1 MDKIKELIDAL
12 YDKDNKFAYECLKKL
27 EAESRKSNILYS
39 YFNTFVQMLDDS
51 NSYIR
56 TRGLILISA
65 NAKWDI
71 DYKIDEIIDE
81 YLKHITDEKPITARQ
96 CIKSLPDIAQ
106 YKPDLIDSI
115 SIALKRANVEKY
127 ADSMKLLIYKDIQ
140 TALKKIGNLKA

>member
-1 MDKIKELIDAL
+1 M
-12 YDKDNKFAYECLKKL
+12 
-27 EAESRKSNILYS
+27 
-39 YFNTFVQMLDDS
+39 
-51 NSYIR
+51 
-56 TRGLILISA
+56 ISA

-71 DYKIDEIIDE
+71 DFKIDEIIDE

-115 SIALKRANVEKY
+115 SIALKGANVEKY
-127 ADSMKLLIYKDIQ
+127 ADSMKPLIYKDIQ